1 VEDKAMASEINRH
14 DNQIFEKAL
23 RESWGELSSV
33 NPVILSCGGIYIPH
47 QGEARRIS
55 YHILTTPNEMEPVK
69 VVTGIKPRNIL
80 LKVLAKESMN

>member
-1 VEDKAMASEINRH
+1 MASEVNRH
-14 DNQIFEKAL
+14 EAENFEKAL

-33 NPVILSCGGIYIPH
+33 NPVILSCGGIYIPQ
-47 QGEARRIS
+47 QGEARRII

-69 VVTGIKPRNIL
+69 VVTGMRPRNIL